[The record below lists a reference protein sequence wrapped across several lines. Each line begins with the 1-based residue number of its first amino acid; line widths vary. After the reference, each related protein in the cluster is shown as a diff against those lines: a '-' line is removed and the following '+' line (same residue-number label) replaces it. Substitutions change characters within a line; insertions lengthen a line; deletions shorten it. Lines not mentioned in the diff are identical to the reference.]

1 MRKAGRLGTYESM
14 FPNKEKNRKEGYPEK
29 GTHADGKKKDI
40 GPALLL
46 TTLFLIFPI

>member
-1 MRKAGRLGTYESM
+1 MCKGGTQNPDEST

>member
-1 MRKAGRLGTYESM
+1 MCKGGTLNPDDST
-14 FPNKEKNRKEGYPEK
+14 FPNEEENHKKGAPEE

-46 TTLFLIFPI
+46 ITLFLVFPI